1 MQKRTSWEQKNKYIH
16 KSRKKIIDT
25 VFGRED
31 TTKHTFGYEGENE
44 DGVKRKVGEIWTDKD
59 GKTWEQ
65 KEGFKVSVS
74 QFDEVREYLQKLST
88 CSNPEC
94 KTIQYSHIDKRI
106 LKKTGMCLNCL
117 QEFETNLKADGTYP
131 FYEDYKITRN
141 KLAYAREM
149 RQRFEEALKS
159 VKSEFEMVMEDG
171 RLQKW
176 VWDIDIDKVKSDL
189 ENDIKNVDESI
200 EVLIERKTLLEEELK
215 NRNHEELIVKH

>member
-1 MQKRTSWEQKNKYIH
+1 
-16 KSRKKIIDT
+16 
-25 VFGRED
+25 
-31 TTKHTFGYEGENE
+31 
-44 DGVKRKVGEIWTDKD
+44 
-59 GKTWEQ
+59 
-65 KEGFKVSVS
+65 
-74 QFDEVREYLQKLST
+74 
-88 CSNPEC
+88 
-94 KTIQYSHIDKRI
+94 
-106 LKKTGMCLNCL
+106 MCLNCL